1 MKNYDLD
8 EIDCPDC
15 NGSGYDFGDGG
26 QCDRCGGLG
35 KIDIEDASYSEKAD
49 FFNNLGKDE

>member
-1 MKNYDLD
+1 MYDLD

-15 NGSGYDFGDGG
+15 DGTGYDFSDCG

-35 KIDIEDASYSEKAD
+35 TIDVEDASYSEQSA
-49 FFNNLGKDE
+49 FFNNLNKSDD